1 MNMQAMMQQAQKLQR
16 DMLKAKDEVEGK
28 TFTSKQSLVEVVMKG
43 NKEVLSVKIEAEN
56 LDKEDIEMLE
66 DMIVLA
72 VNENIK
78 QIDKEMENKL
88 GKFGGMAGMNY
99 PDSLKVLIDSFK
111 KLPSIGEKTAERLS
125 FAVMNMSEEDINS
138 FSKAIVDVKLK
149 IKKCSI
155 CGNITENEICDICS
169 DSSRDSDIICVVEDS
184 KNIISLE
191 KMGSYRG
198 KYHVLNG
205 LISPMDGKG
214 PDDIMLD
221 SLLQRIKKENIKE
234 IIIAVSP
241 TLEGETTSLYISK
254 LLEPFKITVS
264 KIAYGI
270 PIGADMEYLDP
281 MTLSMAMS
289 NRNKIS

>member
-1 MNMQAMMQQAQKLQR
+1 
-16 DMLKAKDEVEGK
+16 
-28 TFTSKQSLVEVVMKG
+28 
-43 NKEVLSVKIEAEN
+43 
-56 LDKEDIEMLE
+56 
-66 DMIVLA
+66 
-72 VNENIK
+72 
-78 QIDKEMENKL
+78 
-88 GKFGGMAGMNY
+88 MNY

-125 FAVMNMSEEDINS
+125 FAVMNMSKEDINS

>member
-1 MNMQAMMQQAQKLQR
+1 
-16 DMLKAKDEVEGK
+16 
-28 TFTSKQSLVEVVMKG
+28 
-43 NKEVLSVKIEAEN
+43 
-56 LDKEDIEMLE
+56 
-66 DMIVLA
+66 
-72 VNENIK
+72 
-78 QIDKEMENKL
+78 
-88 GKFGGMAGMNY
+88 MNY

-155 CGNITENEICDICS
+155 CGNITENNICDICS

>member
-1 MNMQAMMQQAQKLQR
+1 
-16 DMLKAKDEVEGK
+16 
-28 TFTSKQSLVEVVMKG
+28 
-43 NKEVLSVKIEAEN
+43 
-56 LDKEDIEMLE
+56 
-66 DMIVLA
+66 
-72 VNENIK
+72 
-78 QIDKEMENKL
+78 
-88 GKFGGMAGMNY
+88 MNY

-214 PDDIMLD
+214 PYDIMLD

>member
-1 MNMQAMMQQAQKLQR
+1 
-16 DMLKAKDEVEGK
+16 
-28 TFTSKQSLVEVVMKG
+28 
-43 NKEVLSVKIEAEN
+43 
-56 LDKEDIEMLE
+56 
-66 DMIVLA
+66 
-72 VNENIK
+72 
-78 QIDKEMENKL
+78 
-88 GKFGGMAGMNY
+88 MNY

-111 KLPSIGEKTAERLS
+111 KLPSIGEKNAERLS

>member
-1 MNMQAMMQQAQKLQR
+1 
-16 DMLKAKDEVEGK
+16 
-28 TFTSKQSLVEVVMKG
+28 
-43 NKEVLSVKIEAEN
+43 
-56 LDKEDIEMLE
+56 
-66 DMIVLA
+66 
-72 VNENIK
+72 
-78 QIDKEMENKL
+78 
-88 GKFGGMAGMNY
+88 MNY

-155 CGNITENEICDICS
+155 CGDITENEICDICS

>member
-1 MNMQAMMQQAQKLQR
+1 
-16 DMLKAKDEVEGK
+16 
-28 TFTSKQSLVEVVMKG
+28 
-43 NKEVLSVKIEAEN
+43 
-56 LDKEDIEMLE
+56 
-66 DMIVLA
+66 
-72 VNENIK
+72 
-78 QIDKEMENKL
+78 
-88 GKFGGMAGMNY
+88 MNY

-149 IKKCSI
+149 IKKCYI

>member
-1 MNMQAMMQQAQKLQR
+1 
-16 DMLKAKDEVEGK
+16 
-28 TFTSKQSLVEVVMKG
+28 
-43 NKEVLSVKIEAEN
+43 
-56 LDKEDIEMLE
+56 
-66 DMIVLA
+66 
-72 VNENIK
+72 
-78 QIDKEMENKL
+78 
-88 GKFGGMAGMNY
+88 MNY
-99 PDSLKVLIDSFK
+99 PGSLKVLIDSFK

-155 CGNITENEICDICS
+155 CGNITETEICDICS